1 MASNLKEVAKFFTKS
16 GAAKATA
23 LISLTSF
30 LSYVIGFL
38 RDKILAYFFGTSIQ
52 TDIYN
57 AAFVIPDAVFNMF
70 IASALTAAFLP
81 VFTEYLKKDKEEAF
95 KIANTMLTVST
106 LFVAF
111 VSAILFFFMD
121 SLTPIIFSSD
131 NMDAA
136 TLQNIS
142 TMTKL
147 LLPLPLI
154 FAISNTLGNILMS
167 YKHFFS
173 YSISPI
179 LYNIGIIAGILIFHK
194 EYGIY
199 SAATGAVMGAIFHC
213 LIRIVDMFHTEF
225 RPMKSLNVRL
235 KGFKEIIL
243 LMIPRS
249 LSLIASSI
257 NTVIYASV
265 GTKILIGSFA
275 AYNFARNIQ
284 SFAVSL
290 FGIAF
295 STAIFPF
302 LTASLSENDKDSFT
316 KDIQKTI
323 QRILFFTVPSMTGM
337 MILAPEIISLLL
349 GGGEFDKNSINL
361 TSGILFFFAI
371 SIPFESLTHILTRSF
386 YALKNTLTPMFIN
399 IISIIIN
406 IIITIKIATKYGV
419 NWFSL
424 GFAISFI
431 VQVILLA
438 FFLKSHLTNFDSKKF
453 IKYFI
458 KLISTALLMSLSI
471 YAIKSLNLNIN
482 KTLKILF
489 ELITGATSFFIF
501 AYIMKMEELKSMNII
516 ISKILKK

>member
-1 MASNLKEVAKFFTKS
+1 MSKFFTKS

-38 RDKILAYFFGTSIQ
+38 RDKILAYYFGTSIQ

-106 LFVAF
+106 IFVASI
-111 VSAILFFFMD
+111 SALLFFFMD
-121 SLTPIIFSSD
+121 EITPLIFSSD
-131 NMDAA
+131 EMNAA

-179 LYNIGIIAGILIFHK
+179 LYNLGIITGILIFHK

-199 SAATGAVMGAIFHC
+199 SAATGAVIGAIFHC
-213 LIRIVDMFHTEF
+213 LIRIIDMFHTEF
-225 RPMKSLNVRL
+225 RPVKSLNIKL
-235 KGFKEIIL
+235 KGFKEIL
-243 LMIPRS
+243 TLMIPRS
-249 LSLIASSI
+249 FSLIASSI
-257 NTVIYASV
+257 NTVIYASI

-302 LTASLSENDKDSFT
+302 LTASLSENDKESFT

-349 GGGEFDKNSINL
+349 GGGQFDENSINL

-386 YALKNTLTPMFIN
+386 YALKNTLTPMYIN
-399 IISIIIN
+399 LISIAIN
-406 IIITIKIATKYGV
+406 IIITLKIATKYGV

-424 GFAISFI
+424 GFTISFI
-431 VQVILLA
+431 VQVLLLA
-438 FFLKSHLTNFDSKKF
+438 IFLKKHLTTFDSKKF
-453 IKYFI
+453 IKYLLKLSATCVLMALSIFFI
-458 KLISTALLMSLSI
+458 KIINLSI
-471 YAIKSLNLNIN
+471 DS
-482 KTLKILF
+482 TSKILI
-489 ELITGATSFFIF
+489 ELVVGGASFFIYSYF
-501 AYIMKMEELKSMNII
+501 MKMEELKSLNIV